1 MEIVLRVSW
10 SIISGWQ
17 KRDKYS
23 SNIVATVHT
32 KFIKWFIDYC
42 EIRQFAVDIF
52 TIPHTI
58 WTRNGIEFGK
68 INARLFQIFE
78 GNIRLIHLTSML
90 VGQQIFNKKSHS
102 FHIYSPEEIYSRCS
116 TSFFLLFT
124 RKSWFYELHTIYMV
138 FEAATTV
145 LLWPGFSFLFSYWLF
160 WKDFGAVYLI
170 CPPHWIWWLLRLQ
183 MPLPQQQKHSTNVT
197 IRCVSISRE
206 FFSPML
212 RSVIIEIFAGW
223 ARLSFGKWMKK
234 TRPSVEAI

>member
-160 WKDFGAVYLI
+160 WKDFGAVCGCLFDMSTALNLMASQIANATTTTTKTLDERNNPLCIYFA
-170 CPPHWIWWLLRLQ
+170 WIFF
-183 MPLPQQQKHSTNVT
+183 TN
-197 IRCVSISRE
+197 
-206 FFSPML
+206 
-212 RSVIIEIFAGW
+212 A
-223 ARLSFGKWMKK
+223 
-234 TRPSVEAI
+234 